1 MYEVVIV
8 IYQYQLVLHTFLILP
23 PDFERGA
30 AVQGVTG
37 VFHGGPPWDVLGGK
51 LLTRAACN
59 GMQGFDG
66 RCRRRC
72 GPSLPSY
79 THTNLF
85 VAVG

>member
-8 IYQYQLVLHTFLILP
+8 INQYQLVLHTFLILP

-51 LLTRAACN
+51 LLTRAACKTLMAAV
-59 GMQGFDG
+59 GEGAVRPFH
-66 RCRRRC
+66 
-72 GPSLPSY
+72 P
-79 THTNLF
+79 THTQIFSWL
-85 VAVG
+85 